1 MKNGKFQ
8 FGIIGAGVI
17 GPTHAKAIRDLSG
30 RAEVTAVADIEE
42 SRAADL
48 AKKFGAT
55 AVYKDYR
62 ELLKN
67 KDIDV
72 VNVCVP
78 SGLHGQVVKDAAKAG
93 KHIVCEKPIE
103 ITLPKIDEM
112 VKACKDANI
121 KLACIF
127 QRRMAP
133 TSVELKKKIDSG
145 AFGKMVM
152 GSAYLKYYRSA
163 EYYKSAGWRATW
175 ELDGGGA
182 LMNQAVHGV
191 DLLQYYMGEPVSVN
205 AYCETLSHDIKVED
219 TAVAVLRFK
228 SGALGVIEGTTN
240 VYPGSARKIEI
251 QGTKGTAVLEDYNTL
266 IKYEFEGQGDTSAKY
281 NEAKV
286 KGGSADP
293 TAMSRETHAKQFAA
307 YIEALM
313 AGKEP
318 PIGAQEARKSVEII
332 LAIYKSAKEKREV
345 RLPL

>member
-17 GPTHAKAIRDLSG
+17 GPTHAQAIRDLSG
-30 RAEVTAVADIEE
+30 RAEVTAVADIDE

-48 AKKFGAT
+48 AKKFGAV

-72 VNVCVP
+72 VNVCDP

-182 LMNQAVHGV
+182 LMNQGVHGI
-191 DLLQYYMGEPVSVN
+191 DLINWMMGGISSVS
-205 AYCETLSHDIKVED
+205 AICETKTRDIEVED
-219 TAVAVLRFK
+219 TAIAMVRFK
-228 SGALGVIEGTTN
+228 SGAVGVIEGSTSI
-240 VYPGSARKIEI
+240 YPGLPTRFEI
-251 QGTKGTAVLEDYNTL
+251 GGEKGTVAMTDSGFVSWD
-266 IKYEFEGQGDTSAKY
+266 FEGEKEKPVLVG
-281 NEAKV
+281 EV
-286 KGGSADP
+286 KEGSSSDNRAITASGHTLQIADMMD
-293 TAMSRETHAKQFAA
+293 AIKENRE
-307 YIEALM
+307 
-313 AGKEP
+313 P
-318 PIGAQEARKSVEII
+318 VCNGAEGRKAVEVI
-332 LAIYKSAKEKREV
+332 LAIYKSSKEKKEIK
-345 RLPL
+345 LPL

>member
-1 MKNGKFQ
+1 MDKVR
-8 FGIIGAGVI
+8 FGIVGAGNI
-17 GPTHAKAIRDLSG
+17 APFHIHSIRACKN
-30 RAEVTAVADIEE
+30 AEVVAIADTVEE
-42 SRAADL
+42 K
-48 AKKFGAT
+48 AKKAGEEFKIDAYG
-55 AVYKDYR
+55 DPR
-62 ELLKN
+62 EMFN
-67 KDIDV
+67 RKDIDV
-72 VNVCVP
+72 VTLCVP
-78 SGLHGQVVKDAAKAG
+78 SGLHMQVAIDAMEAG
-93 KHIVCEKPIE
+93 KHVISEKPIE
-103 ITLPKIDEM
+103 VTLEKIDKMIE
-112 VKACKDANI
+112 VSKKTKKFISCV
-121 KLACIF
+121 F
-127 QRRMAP
+127 QSRFFENAKRIRDDVTAG
-133 TSVELKKKIDSG
+133 K
-145 AFGKMVM
+145 FGKLILGDM
-152 GSAYLKYYRSA
+152 YNKWYRSP